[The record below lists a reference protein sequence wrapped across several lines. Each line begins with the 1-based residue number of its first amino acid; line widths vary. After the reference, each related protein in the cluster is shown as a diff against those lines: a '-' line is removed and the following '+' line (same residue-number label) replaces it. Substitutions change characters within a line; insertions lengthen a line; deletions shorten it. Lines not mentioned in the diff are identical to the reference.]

1 MIKKCEKQKSCIS
14 IMKQKIETSEAP
26 NAIGPYSQAIIV
38 GDNIFLSGQI
48 PLDPKTMKL
57 VEGEENQI
65 RRVFDNV
72 QAVCKAA
79 GCGLND
85 IVKLN
90 ISLQDLSLFTKLN
103 EIMLDYFEEPYPA
116 RAALQVARLPLDSL
130 IEVEAIIIKE
140 KS

>member
-1 MIKKCEKQKSCIS
+1 
-14 IMKQKIETSEAP
+14 MKQKIETPEAP
-26 NAIGPYSQAIIV
+26 SAIGPYSQAIKV
-38 GDNIFLSGQI
+38 GDSIFLSGQI
-48 PLDPKTMKL
+48 PLDPVTMKL

-65 RRVFDNV
+65 RRVFDNI

-79 GCGLND
+79 DCNLND
-85 IVKLN
+85 VVKLN
-90 ISLQDLSLFTKLN
+90 VSLKDLSIFAKVN

-140 KS
+140 KG

>member
-1 MIKKCEKQKSCIS
+1 
-14 IMKQKIETSEAP
+14 MKQKIETSEAP
-26 NAIGPYSQAIIV
+26 SAIGPYSQAIKV
-38 GDNIFLSGQI
+38 GDSIFLSGQI
-48 PLDPKTMKL
+48 PLDPATMKL

-65 RRVFDNV
+65 RRVFDNI

-79 GCGLND
+79 GCNLND

-90 ISLQDLSLFTKLN
+90 VSLKDLSIFNKVN

-140 KS
+140 KV

>member
-1 MIKKCEKQKSCIS
+1 
-14 IMKQKIETSEAP
+14 MKQKIETPEAP
-26 NAIGPYSQAIIV
+26 SAIGPYSQAIKV
-38 GDNIFLSGQI
+38 GDSIFLSGQI
-48 PLDPKTMKL
+48 PLDPVTMKL

-65 RRVFDNV
+65 RRVFDNI

-79 GCGLND
+79 DCNLND

-90 ISLQDLSLFTKLN
+90 VSLKDLSIFGKVN
-103 EIMLDYFEEPYPA
+103 EIMLDYFQEPYPA

-140 KS
+140 KG

>member
-1 MIKKCEKQKSCIS
+1 
-14 IMKQKIETSEAP
+14 MKQKIETPEAP
-26 NAIGPYSQAIIV
+26 SAIGPYSQAIKV
-38 GDNIFLSGQI
+38 GDSIFLSGQI
-48 PLDPKTMKL
+48 PLDPATMKL

-65 RRVFDNV
+65 RRVFDNI

-79 GCGLND
+79 DCNLND

-90 ISLQDLSLFTKLN
+90 VSLKDLSIFAKVN

-140 KS
+140 KG